1 MNSTS
6 NETNFAGNIK
16 QFVILN
22 SVLAPIYLFFLLLPS
37 LLLNGAIIVLFVKKK
52 ELRSPLN
59 LLTGNQCCYGILSNL
74 LNGFLVLIAY
84 PISLSYGSCALEL
97 VMIATTI
104 WTHFGVSTLNLAAF
118 SVGIYFTLKYN
129 NTSLKLTYRKVFIVV
144 AVVWV
149 YPALWA
155 IGLAY
160 STRNISSLRC
170 QLYTDDFVLLIP
182 DSSAFQGELHQIM
195 LYISR
200 DFAVDMVSRTIVVIF
215 CVASYR
221 LFRSSTINPPEGLSR
236 KMLLL
241 PILMTIM
248 ISVVNFCSGVL
259 LIGINNGY
267 GGISIENFESCP
279 LYYISTLFQL
289 FVEYNALAYACL
301 LIYLNQKLQSTF
313 TGGIKAIWFW
323 CRHPNHNT
331 VVPQWFTVTIDLLQP
346 INLSLVNP
354 CKHFHW

>member
-1 MNSTS
+1 MEGLNSTS
-6 NETNFAGNIK
+6 NNNETNVVGNIE
-16 QFVILN
+16 QFVTFN
-22 SVLAPIYLFFLLLPS
+22 SILAPLYLLFLLLPS
-37 LLLNGAIIVLFVKKK
+37 QLLNGTIIALFVKKK
-52 ELRSPLN
+52 ELQSPLN

-74 LNGFLVLIAY
+74 LNGFLVLIVY
-84 PISLSYGSCALEL
+84 PVSLSYGSCALEP
-97 VMIATTI
+97 VMVATSI

-129 NTSLKLTYRKVFIVV
+129 NSSLKLTYRKVLIVI

-160 STRNISSLRC
+160 STRSVVSLRC
-170 QLYTDDFVLLIP
+170 QLYTDDFELLIP
-182 DSSAFQGELHQIM
+182 DSSAFQGELHQIL
-195 LYISR
+195 LYITR
-200 DFAVDMVSRTIVVIF
+200 DLVVDMVARTIVVIF

-221 LFRSSTINPPEGLSR
+221 LFRKSTINPPEGLTR
-236 KMLLL
+236 RMLLL
-241 PILMTIM
+241 PILTTIM

-267 GGISIENFESCP
+267 GGISLENFESSP

-289 FVEYNALAYACL
+289 LVEYNSLAYACL

-313 TGGIKAIWFW
+313 AKGIKAIWFW
-323 CRHPNHNT
+323 CRHPNHNA
-331 VVPQWFTVTIDLLQP
+331 VVPQ
-346 INLSLVNP
+346 
-354 CKHFHW
+354 

>member
-1 MNSTS
+1 MEDLNRT
-6 NETNFAGNIK
+6 TNFAGNIQ

-22 SVLAPIYLFFLLLPS
+22 AILAPIYLLFLLLPS
-37 LLLNGAIIVLFVKKK
+37 LFLNCTIIVLLVKKK

-74 LNGFLVLIAY
+74 LNGFLALIIY
-84 PISLSYGSCALEL
+84 PISLSYGSCALEP
-97 VMIATTI
+97 VMVATTI

-118 SVGIYFTLKYN
+118 SVGIYFTLKFN
-129 NTSLKLTYRKVFIVV
+129 NTSHKLTYRKALIVV
-144 AVVWV
+144 AVVWM

-160 STRNISSLRC
+160 STRNVTSLRC
-170 QLYTDDFVLLIP
+170 QLYTDDFELFTA
-182 DSSAFQGELHQIM
+182 DSSDFQGELHQIVF
-195 LYISR
+195 YISR
-200 DFAVDMVSRTIVVIF
+200 DFAVDMVARTIVVIF

-221 LFRSSTINPPEGLSR
+221 LFRKSTINPPEGLSR

-248 ISVVNFCSGVL
+248 IGVVNFCSGVL
-259 LIGINNGY
+259 LIAINNGY
-267 GGISIENFESCP
+267 GGISAENFESSP

-301 LIYLNQKLQSTF
+301 LIYLNQNLQTAIME
-313 TGGIKAIWFW
+313 GIKAIRFW
-323 CRHPNHNT
+323 CRHPSHNS
-331 VVPQWFTVTIDLLQP
+331 VAPQ
-346 INLSLVNP
+346 
-354 CKHFHW
+354 

>member
-1 MNSTS
+1 MNNTID
-6 NETNFAGNIK
+6 ETNFVGNIK
-16 QFVILN
+16 LFVILN
-22 SVLAPIYLFFLLLPS
+22 GVLAPLYLLFLLLPS
-37 LLLNGAIIVLFVKKK
+37 LFLNGTITMLFVKKK

-59 LLTGNQCCYGILSNL
+59 LLAGNQCCYGILSNL
-74 LNGFLVLIAY
+74 LNGFLAIVVY
-84 PISLSYGSCALEL
+84 PISLSYGSCALEPIM
-97 VMIATTI
+97 VATTI

-118 SVGIYFTLKYN
+118 SVGIYFTLKYYN
-129 NTSLKLTYRKVFIVV
+129 NILLKLTYRKALIMIVII
-144 AVVWV
+144 WV

-170 QLYTDDFVLLIP
+170 QLYTDDFELLVS
-182 DSSAFQGELHQIM
+182 DSSIFQGEIHQIV

-200 DFAVDMVSRTIVVIF
+200 DFAVDMISRTLVIIF
-215 CVASYR
+215 CIASYR
-221 LFRSSTINPPEGLSR
+221 LFRKSTINPSEGLTR

-241 PILMTIM
+241 PILMTTM

-267 GGISIENFESCP
+267 GGISLENFESSP

-289 FVEYNALAYACL
+289 LVEYNSLAYACL
-301 LIYLNQKLQSTF
+301 LIYFNQALQSTF
-313 TGGIKAIWFW
+313 TVGIKAMWFW

-331 VVPQWFTVTIDLLQP
+331 ATPQ
-346 INLSLVNP
+346 
-354 CKHFHW
+354 

>member
-1 MNSTS
+1 MNNTID
-6 NETNFAGNIK
+6 ETNFVGNIK
-16 QFVILN
+16 LFVILN
-22 SVLAPIYLFFLLLPS
+22 GVLAPLYLLFLLLPS
-37 LLLNGAIIVLFVKKK
+37 LFLNGTIIMLFVKKK

-59 LLTGNQCCYGILSNL
+59 LLAGNQCCYGILSNL
-74 LNGFLVLIAY
+74 LNGFLTIVVY
-84 PISLSYGSCALEL
+84 PISLSYGSCALEPIM
-97 VMIATTI
+97 VATTI

-118 SVGIYFTLKYN
+118 SVGIYFTLKYYN
-129 NTSLKLTYRKVFIVV
+129 NILLKLTYRKALIMIVII
-144 AVVWV
+144 WV

-170 QLYTDDFVLLIP
+170 QLYTDDFELPVS
-182 DSSAFQGELHQIM
+182 DSSIFQGEIHQIV

-200 DFAVDMVSRTIVVIF
+200 DFAVDMVSRTLVIIF
-215 CVASYR
+215 CIASYR
-221 LFRSSTINPPEGLSR
+221 LFRKSTINPSEGLTR

-241 PILMTIM
+241 PILMTTM

-267 GGISIENFESCP
+267 GGISLENFESSP

-289 FVEYNALAYACL
+289 LVEYNSLAYACL

-313 TGGIKAIWFW
+313 AKGIKAIWFW
-323 CRHPNHNT
+323 CRHPNHNA
-331 VVPQWFTVTIDLLQP
+331 VVPQ
-346 INLSLVNP
+346 
-354 CKHFHW
+354 

>member
-1 MNSTS
+1 MNNTID
-6 NETNFAGNIK
+6 ETNFVGNIK

-22 SVLAPIYLFFLLLPS
+22 GVLAPLYLLFLLLPS
-37 LLLNGAIIVLFVKKK
+37 LFLNGTIIMLFVKKK

-59 LLTGNQCCYGILSNL
+59 LLAGNQCCYGILSNL
-74 LNGFLVLIAY
+74 LNGFLAIVVY
-84 PISLSYGSCALEL
+84 PISLSYGSCALEPIM
-97 VMIATTI
+97 VATTI

-118 SVGIYFTLKYN
+118 SVGIYFTLKDYN
-129 NTSLKLTYRKVFIVV
+129 NILLKLTYRKALIMI
-144 AVVWV
+144 AIIWV

-170 QLYTDDFVLLIP
+170 QLYTDDFELLVS
-182 DSSAFQGELHQIM
+182 DSSIFQGEIHQIV

-200 DFAVDMVSRTIVVIF
+200 DFAVDMVSRTLVIIF
-215 CVASYR
+215 CIASYR
-221 LFRSSTINPPEGLSR
+221 LFCKSTINPSEGLTR

-241 PILMTIM
+241 PILMTTM

-267 GGISIENFESCP
+267 GGISLENFESSP

-289 FVEYNALAYACL
+289 LVEYNSLAYACL
-301 LIYLNQKLQSTF
+301 LIYLNQTLQSTF
-313 TGGIKAIWFW
+313 TVGIKAMWFW

-331 VVPQWFTVTIDLLQP
+331 VTPQ
-346 INLSLVNP
+346 
-354 CKHFHW
+354 